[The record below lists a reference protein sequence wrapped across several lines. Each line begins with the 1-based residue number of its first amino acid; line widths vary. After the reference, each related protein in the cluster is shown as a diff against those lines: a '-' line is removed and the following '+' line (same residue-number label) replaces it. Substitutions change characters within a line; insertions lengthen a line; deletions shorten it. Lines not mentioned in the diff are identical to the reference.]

1 MGTAAH
7 HHPAG
12 AWATSPMSDN
22 LYTPLQ
28 FLPMVKCLLMKV
40 ILMSHYDQLNIMLT
54 IYIGKQGPKVCM
66 LKTTALLEVLDFYT
80 EVYGT
85 MMTLH

>member
-1 MGTAAH
+1 
-7 HHPAG
+7 
-12 AWATSPMSDN
+12 
-22 LYTPLQ
+22 
-28 FLPMVKCLLMKV
+28 MKV
-40 ILMSHYDQLNIMLT
+40 ILMSYYDQLNIMLT